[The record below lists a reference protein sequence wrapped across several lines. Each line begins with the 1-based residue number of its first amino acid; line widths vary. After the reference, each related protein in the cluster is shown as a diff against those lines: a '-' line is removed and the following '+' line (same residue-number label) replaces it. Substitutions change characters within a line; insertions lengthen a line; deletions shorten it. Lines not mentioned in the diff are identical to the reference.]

1 MYEIIIFAIVFYL
14 IITNSFIKI
23 QIVEEGISLII
34 KRTEYIYDPTTSKYK
49 EELVVKIKRLID
61 FNRNNNLPF

>member
-23 QIVEEGISLII
+23 QVAEQGVFHII
-34 KRTEYIYDPTTSKYK
+34 KKTEYIYDPTTGNYK
-49 EELVVKIKRLID
+49 EELIVKVKRLID
-61 FNRNNNLPF
+61 FTNKLPF

>member
-23 QIVEEGISLII
+23 QVVEQGVFLII
-34 KRTEYIYDPTTSKYK
+34 KKTEYIYDPTTGNYK
-49 EELVVKIKRLID
+49 EELIVKVKRLID
-61 FNRNNNLPF
+61 FTNKLPF

>member
-23 QIVEEGISLII
+23 QIVEEGIFLII

>member
-23 QIVEEGISLII
+23 QVAEQGVFLII
-34 KRTEYIYDPTTSKYK
+34 KKTEYIYDPTTGNYK
-49 EELVVKIKRLID
+49 EELIVKVKRLID
-61 FNRNNNLPF
+61 FTNKLPF

>member
-23 QIVEEGISLII
+23 QIVEQGIFLII
-34 KRTEYIYDPTTSKYK
+34 KRTEYIYDPATSNYK
-49 EELVVKIKRLID
+49 EELIVKVKRLID
-61 FNRNNNLPF
+61 FTNKLPF

>member
-23 QIVEEGISLII
+23 QVAEQGVFLII
-34 KRTEYIYDPTTSKYK
+34 KKTEYIYDPTTGNYK
-49 EELVVKIKRLID
+49 EELIVKLID
-61 FNRNNNLPF
+61 FTNKLPF

>member
-23 QIVEEGISLII
+23 QIVEQGIFLII
-34 KRTEYIYDPTTSKYK
+34 KKTEYIYDPTTGNYK
-49 EELVVKIKRLID
+49 EELIVKVKQLID
-61 FNRNNNLPF
+61 FTNKLPF